1 MEKKVKTLKTGTD
14 VSFEILADGKK
25 MEKYGSVYIVDRHG
39 TFECPGKVSYDVM
52 CNDEN
57 TLYKH
62 LGSDVT
68 PIRHRKGFKNKWNN
82 VHRRKPKD
90 KEEIIVLLR
99 VINIEDNKFDTR
111 FDTKALVYDKHEG
124 FTNMEVRTENE
135 SITPVAWIPFPK
147 LSDELRIKENIK
159 LK

>member
-1 MEKKVKTLKTGTD
+1 MGKSKKILKTGTD
-14 VSFEILADGKK
+14 VSFKIVVGNKEA
-25 MEKYGSVYIVDRHG
+25 EKYGSVYIVDRYG
-39 TFECPGKVSYDVM
+39 TFEHPREVSYDVM

-62 LGSDVT
+62 LGSNVT

-82 VHRRKPKD
+82 VHLRKPKN

-124 FTNMEVRTENE
+124 FTNMNVRTENE
-135 SITPVAWIPFPK
+135 SITPVAWIPFPQF
-147 LSDELRIKENIK
+147 SDELRIKENIK

>member
-1 MEKKVKTLKTGTD
+1 MKKKVKTLKTGTD
-14 VSFEILADGKK
+14 VSFEIVSDGKK
-25 MEKYGSVYIVDRHG
+25 VEKYGSVYIVDGHG
-39 TFECPGKVSYDVM
+39 TFECPWKVSYDVM

-82 VHRRKPKD
+82 VHLRKPKD

-99 VINIEDNKFDTR
+99 VINTENNKFDTS

-124 FTNMEVRTENE
+124 FANMEVRTENE
-135 SITPVAWIPFPK
+135 SIMPVAWIPFPQ
-147 LSDELRIKENIK
+147 LSDELRIKEKIK
-159 LK
+159 MK

>member
-1 MEKKVKTLKTGTD
+1 MKKKVKTLKTGTD
-14 VSFEILADGKK
+14 VSFETVSDGKK
-25 MEKYGSVYIVDRHG
+25 VEKYGSVYTVDRHG

-82 VHRRKPKD
+82 VHLRKPKD

-99 VINIEDNKFDTR
+99 VINVENNKFDTS
-111 FDTKALVYDKHEG
+111 FDTKALVYDRHEG
-124 FTNMEVRTENE
+124 FANMEVRTVNE
-135 SITPVAWIPFPK
+135 SIMPVAWIPFPK
-147 LSDELRIKENIK
+147 LSDELRIKEKIK
-159 LK
+159 MK

>member
-25 MEKYGSVYIVDRHG
+25 EEKYGSVYIVDRHG
-39 TFECPGKVSYDVM
+39 TFECPWKVSYDVM

-62 LGSDVT
+62 LGSNVT
-68 PIRHRKGFKNKWNN
+68 PIRYRKGFKNKWNN
-82 VHRRKPKD
+82 IHLRKPKD
-90 KEEIIVLLR
+90 KEEIIVLFR
-99 VINIEDNKFDTR
+99 VINIENNKFDTT

-124 FTNMEVRTENE
+124 FANMEVRTENE
-135 SITPVAWIPFPK
+135 SRMPVAWIPFPK
-147 LSDELRIKENIK
+147 FSDELRIKEKIK
-159 LK
+159 MK